1 MKYDEI
7 SNLLD
12 QKVRELQKELKQ
24 LKKARRALRSKSRLS
39 LAFQQ
44 YPLAG

>member
-1 MKYDEI
+1 MKYDEV

-12 QKVRELQKELKQ
+12 QKVKALQKELKQ
-24 LKKARRALRSKSRLS
+24 FKRARRALRSKSRLG

-44 YPLAG
+44 YPLPG

>member
-1 MKYDEI
+1 MNHDEV

-12 QKVRELQKELKQ
+12 QKVRGLQKELKQ
-24 LKKARRALRSKSRLS
+24 LKKARRALRSKARLS